1 MNRLL
6 QKNLLL
12 NKKNIIVGIFLSFFF
27 AAINLD
33 GNQYYSVSLMM
44 CPALLF
50 NAVVGKMCYME
61 DPPATQQFLLSLP
74 ISKRQIIFEKNI
86 LSYLCIITG
95 LLIANISNIFINL
108 LRSGEIQFQVNINI
122 MMAIILIIYNT
133 VYILLNYRFDYSKTR
148 FTPYILLLLMFFLF
162 KFGNNA
168 VDVISLRKPILLVG
182 VMAMVILLNYLI
194 LNAVTIT
201 KTKLAK

>member
-1 MNRLL
+1 
-6 QKNLLL
+6 
-12 NKKNIIVGIFLSFFF
+12 
-27 AAINLD
+27 
-33 GNQYYSVSLMM
+33 MM

-61 DPPATQQFLLSLP
+61 QPPATQQFLLSLP